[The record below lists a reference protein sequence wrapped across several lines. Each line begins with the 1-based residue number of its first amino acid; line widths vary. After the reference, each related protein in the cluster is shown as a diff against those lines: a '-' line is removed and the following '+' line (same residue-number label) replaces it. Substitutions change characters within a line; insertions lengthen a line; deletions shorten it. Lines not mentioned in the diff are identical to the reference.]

1 MRSLAPAIAFALLAT
16 PALAA
21 APKADKAPDPYEG
34 RPEARINFVNN
45 GGILGY
51 TTRRENDEDV
61 LYIEAAGRT
70 WYRARFFGFCD
81 DARFANAI
89 GFRADATGGLDR
101 FSSVFVRHDR
111 CALRSV
117 IRLTPDEA
125 VSLKLRPPPR
135 TAQAAS

>member
-1 MRSLAPAIAFALLAT
+1 MRSLATAIAYSLLAGAAFAAQ
-16 PALAA
+16 PAE
-21 APKADKAPDPYEG
+21 KAPDPFEG
-34 RPEARINFVNN
+34 RPEARINFVNT

-51 TTRRENDEDV
+51 TTRRENKEDI

-89 GFRADATGGLDR
+89 GFRGDATGGLDR
-101 FSSVFVRHDR
+101 FSSVFVRHER

-117 IRLTPDEA
+117 VRLTPEEA

-135 TAQAAS
+135 AAQATS

>member
-1 MRSLAPAIAFALLAT
+1 MRSLAPAIALALLAGS
-16 PALAA
+16 AFAG
-21 APKADKAPDPYEG
+21 APKEKAPDPYAG
-34 RPEARINFVNN
+34 RPEARINFVNT

-51 TTRRENDEDV
+51 STRRENDEDI

-89 GFRADATGGLDR
+89 GFRGDATGGLDR
-101 FSSVFVRHDR
+101 FSSVYVRHDR

-125 VSLKLRPPPR
+125 VALKLRPPPR
-135 TAQAAS
+135 AAQAAS